1 MGIRARFP
9 GMCRKCGKIIAKGED
24 MIKED
29 PDGIWIHQDCQDA
42 FVLKPKQPE
51 RSGKTEEEKKAGRE
65 RRIKNYKETE
75 EKRQKQKQPDDDF
88 FGYATVHNYHGK
100 HNWTFDDYEPVGLS
114 DLLNDYQKNSN
125 KYRFKLFRVPRE
137 HQLLTD
143 IGKPALKNH
152 TCNKLVSES
161 DSRDWKPIVFGI
173 LGKTIDNEP
182 VMKAFGKINRLNN
195 DDGSGGE
202 FKNNPSSYFYEEIC
216 YYQKKQVQKGN
227 RTRHNAPF
235 SMKIHNDDADVIAS
249 KAISYFDKEVSPAQ
263 FLGLFSNFVKRYY
276 PEQSED
282 FSKAI
287 IEFKS
292 EKEKII
298 DKFKNVG
305 KTSEELGFEEDIQK
319 ETEERLLKLEATSRK
334 LEEKVEDLFV
344 DQAILPLPSD
354 LDSRIE
360 ECTKV
365 LSIDEKYIREILHH
379 LVSGTHVLIGGAIGT
394 GKSHFVRDFLGK
406 FWGTDDNPNGY
417 KVESFTATDE
427 WSTVDVIGGI
437 MPDIKSEDLSYK
449 FQDGCLTETIVDC
462 METMKKPTDGYIGK
476 WLAIDEF
483 NRADIEKAFG
493 QMFTGIEE
501 KMLKIPGRPDGNK
514 VKIPRQ
520 FRIIGMLNTS
530 DKHHLYHIHDA
541 LKRRFA
547 YVEIEA
553 PTRKDRTK
561 ELRTTLA
568 NAIGDIDTDDIELP
582 DEIEDNLEEQMNIA
596 YEMLATIRTA
606 KGLGSAI
613 LKVILRELI
622 YGFASK
628 TTYTSANK
636 QSPNNDLDTILD
648 WSLTANLLPQFQG
661 VNKKTLQVFERIF
674 IPETGSPLELFEEA
688 KQNPTEREQFS
699 EGWNMFVKCLNNSD
713 EMSGEEVDFNMQRD
727 KSIVENF
734 QDEWETR
741 KNDFQFSLE
750 NSNFAKKLRQLI
762 ESEEY

>member
-1 MGIRARFP
+1 
-9 GMCRKCGKIIAKGED
+9 
-24 MIKED
+24 
-29 PDGIWIHQDCQDA
+29 
-42 FVLKPKQPE
+42 
-51 RSGKTEEEKKAGRE
+51 
-65 RRIKNYKETE
+65 
-75 EKRQKQKQPDDDF
+75 
-88 FGYATVHNYHGK
+88 
-100 HNWTFDDYEPVGLS
+100 
-114 DLLNDYQKNSN
+114 
-125 KYRFKLFRVPRE
+125 
-137 HQLLTD
+137 
-143 IGKPALKNH
+143 
-152 TCNKLVSES
+152 
-161 DSRDWKPIVFGI
+161 
-173 LGKTIDNEP
+173 
-182 VMKAFGKINRLNN
+182 
-195 DDGSGGE
+195 
-202 FKNNPSSYFYEEIC
+202 
-216 YYQKKQVQKGN
+216 
-227 RTRHNAPF
+227 
-235 SMKIHNDDADVIAS
+235 
-249 KAISYFDKEVSPAQ
+249 
-263 FLGLFSNFVKRYY
+263 
-276 PEQSED
+276 
-282 FSKAI
+282 
-287 IEFKS
+287 
-292 EKEKII
+292 
-298 DKFKNVG
+298 
-305 KTSEELGFEEDIQK
+305 
-319 ETEERLLKLEATSRK
+319 
-334 LEEKVEDLFV
+334 
-344 DQAILPLPSD
+344 
-354 LDSRIE
+354 
-360 ECTKV
+360 
-365 LSIDEKYIREILHH
+365 
-379 LVSGTHVLIGGAIGT
+379 
-394 GKSHFVRDFLGK
+394 
-406 FWGTDDNPNGY
+406 
-417 KVESFTATDE
+417 
-427 WSTVDVIGGI
+427 
-437 MPDIKSEDLSYK
+437 
-449 FQDGCLTETIVDC
+449 
-462 METMKKPTDGYIGK
+462 METMKKPTDGYVGK

-501 KMLKIPGRPDGNK
+501 KIIKIPGRPDGNK

-553 PTRKDRTK
+553 PTRQDRTK

-582 DEIEDNLEEQMNIA
+582 DDIEDNIKEQMNIA

-661 VNKKTLQVFERIF
+661 VNKKTLQIFERIF